1 MKKVY
6 NLIAA
11 AALFMAGVAGASA
24 RYWTYNG
31 AKPIKSAEDVKKNV
45 LYAFQPGY
53 SAADGSNWFL
63 AGQAFTSSSNL
74 TTGNL
79 FKFVPVEGGLTDKI
93 GDPVYY
99 LQRHSGEYLAMPSN
113 GQFFTATTDRAWKVV
128 VKTAAYRDKEESYSV
143 TLKNKNDEDS
153 VVTYKG
159 IEAVIEKAKAE
170 NEDIQL
176 NTISF
181 HEQANNGALTIS
193 SYQSNEPEK
202 PYTEFTFF
210 ISNNKGV
217 AQGVA
222 DKSTE
227 YTRNAWVLYTASEQS
242 ALEAYKAVFT
252 EVSGGSDL
260 AEKLKSYSLGTGAGQ
275 YSKAKYDEL
284 MALWNEYKKVD
295 AGELKLADDVLDARA
310 DSFPKAYDAFTNSG
324 VGLTEGY
331 YILTNWRSENEVD
344 KGYDDGAL
352 YDGSTVNSSDKQLR
366 WTYKGGNKVTYK
378 KPANPENPDPL
389 KYEEAKY
396 IWKVTADPKNE
407 GLFFFQ
413 NLVSEK
419 YIGTQNRLYQP
430 IQMTDNPEVGYTIKA
445 NPNAPGYFSFY
456 SPTLV
461 KSPGAEMSG
470 VHAAGDINNVV
481 PWDWKTTPSSWH
493 VRTISQAEVDQ
504 LLATMAQP
512 KRNDALTQLV
522 EKSENAIA
530 NGYAYAGY
538 DEAGNKLASSTSSD
552 LSIVD
557 GLVTEADKF
566 ACPMADSEEGKNTS
580 DLVDGKSGT
589 YYHSSW
595 HGGEGSWTGSHFLQM
610 ELSKAESEL
619 LIKWAKRVH
628 DGKVLNNNG
637 APAKVVLWGT
647 NDPAKLDLN
656 KLEETNEKG
665 EKVMNFN
672 AWKTG
677 WDSLTVSKFTYP
689 YELAVTDSEKKLA
702 NGVGTAYFKFG
713 APYKYVRLEVVTRV
727 SDGDVPNGNK
737 YFHASEVRV
746 YKGGYD
752 QSASLI
758 ASVPEAV
765 VKKLKDELAAAK
777 AELGNSAATDEQIAK
792 LTAAYE
798 EFMKNYP
805 DPSRV
810 KTALTAARELV
821 KAAEEGEEVGYY
833 ATGAKAAFET
843 VVNKVENDLNTIV
856 AVKPPTV
863 AEINTL
869 LADLNS
875 GLAAFEAALKMPA
888 NGYYMIQSNS
898 SNETVYGRK
907 FFAGNSSRQD
917 YVAIAGRIK
926 NSENKYEDD
935 NSFKDKL
942 GAYWYV
948 EKVDTGYTY
957 KNVFTGLYLA
967 PLKGKS
973 VITQSETP
981 YVFKLRFAKTAGCFN
996 LVLSKDDAAG
1006 NNIFAN
1012 AQPGTGHLVTW
1023 SEASGKD
1030 NSAFQFV
1037 VADPSEVVTNGFNYD
1052 LQSTTHAQ
1060 IMTFPITLELQEGQ
1074 EGFYTVIGQD
1084 TENNI
1089 QLKKHGGD
1097 LEAGQ
1102 AYVYI
1107 PKEGNTEK
1115 FIQLFT
1121 KEQNLANLKPIH
1133 KEAEAK
1139 NGLVPTFETIKI
1151 AEGSGKFNSDHS
1163 KVLLSEKDEKVAA
1176 NTGYFS
1182 KMPTTTE
1189 TGDAKI
1195 LANGTITGIN
1205 ALVFNNTKATKGV
1218 YTISG
1223 IRLNSTK
1230 NLPAGVYIVN
1240 GKKQVVK

>member
-11 AALFMAGVAGASA
+11 AALFVAGVAGASA

-31 AKPIKSAEDVKKNV
+31 ATPIKSAENVQANV

-53 SAADGSNWFL
+53 SAAEGSNWFL
-63 AGQAFTSSSNL
+63 AGQNFTSSTNL

-79 FKFVPVEGGLTDKI
+79 FKFVPVEDGLTDKV
-93 GDPVYY
+93 GAPVYY

-113 GQFFTATTDRAWKVV
+113 GQFFTTTTDRAWKVV
-128 VKTAAYRDKEESYSV
+128 VKTAAYRNPEDTYSV
-143 TLKNKNDEDS
+143 TLQNQAGEDS

-159 IEAVIEKAKAE
+159 IQAIIEKAKADHDE
-170 NEDIQL
+170 SLEL

-181 HEQANNGALTIS
+181 NEQANNGALTIS
-193 SYQSNEPEK
+193 SYQSNDPEK

-242 ALEAYKAVFT
+242 AIEAYKAVFA
-252 EVSGGSDL
+252 EVSGGGDL
-260 AEKLKSYSLGTGAGQ
+260 EEKLKSYSLGTGAGQ

-284 MALWNEYKKVD
+284 MALWTEYKKVY
-295 AGELKLADDVLDARA
+295 AGELTLADDVLDARA

-331 YILTNWRSENEVD
+331 YILTNWRSENEV
-344 KGYDDGAL
+344 KNGYDDGAL
-352 YDGSTVNSSDKQLR
+352 YDGSAVNSSDKQLR
-366 WTYKGGNKVTYK
+366 WTYKGENKVTYK
-378 KPANPENPDPL
+378 KPTDPDNPEPL

-413 NLVSEK
+413 NMETEK
-419 YIGTQNRLYQP
+419 YIGTQKSLYKP

-470 VHAAGDINNVV
+470 VHAAGDVNNVV

-504 LLATMAQP
+504 LRATMAQP
-512 KRNDALTQLV
+512 KRNNALTQLV

-538 DEAGNKLASSTSSD
+538 DEAGNKIPSSVSGD
-552 LSIVD
+552 LTVGD
-557 GLVTEADKF
+557 GLVTESGKF
-566 ACPMADSEEGKNTS
+566 ACPMADIDEGKNLN
-580 DLVDGKSGT
+580 DLLDGKSGT
-589 YYHSSW
+589 YFHSSW
-595 HGGEGSWTGSHFLQM
+595 HGGKDAWTGNHFLQM

-628 DGKVLNNNG
+628 DGTTINNNG

-647 NDPAKLDLN
+647 NDTSKLTLGQEN
-656 KLEETNEKG
+656 ETNANG
-665 EKVMNFN
+665 ETVTNFN

-677 WDSLTVSKFTYP
+677 WDSLTVSTFTYP
-689 YELAVTDSEKKLA
+689 YELAVTDSEKKIA
-702 NGVGTAYFKFG
+702 NGVGTAYFKF
-713 APYKYVRLEVVTRV
+713 ANPYKYVRLEVITRV
-727 SDGDVPNGNK
+727 NDGDAPSGNK

-765 VKKLKDELAAAK
+765 VQKLRDELAAAK
-777 AELGNSAATDEQIAK
+777 VELGNSAATDEQIAK

-821 KAAEEGEEVGYY
+821 KAAEEGDEVGYY
-833 ATGAKAAFET
+833 ATGAKKALEA
-843 VVNKVENDLNTIV
+843 VLDKVENDLNTIV

-875 GLAAFEAALKMPA
+875 GLAAFEAALKVPA

-907 FFAGNSSRQD
+907 FFAGNSSRED
-917 YVAIAGRIK
+917 YVGIAGRIK
-926 NSENKYEDD
+926 NNENKYEDD
-935 NSFKDKL
+935 NNFKNKL

-973 VITQSETP
+973 VMTQSETP

-996 LVLSKDDAAG
+996 IVLSKDDAAG

-1037 VADPSEVVTNGFNYD
+1037 VADPSEVVKDGFNYD
-1052 LQSTTHAQ
+1052 LQSTTNAQ
-1060 IMTFPITLELQEGQ
+1060 IMTFPLTLEGQ

-1084 TENNI
+1084 AENNI
-1089 QLKKHGGD
+1089 QLKKHEGD

-1121 KEQNLANLKPIH
+1121 KEQNLADLAPVH

-1182 KMPTTTE
+1182 KMPVTTE

-1205 ALVFNNTKATKGV
+1205 ALVFNNTKAAKGV